1 VTVVAVGIHHL
12 LVREAVMRTVF
23 RRLLLGFAAAL
34 LATACG
40 DVGEVLVLS
49 RDIER
54 EFAASDVSVSLQDGR
69 SVEVTVW
76 RNAPPASAGAVAPES
91 DALARRVAE
100 YVRDRYAG
108 YDRLAEVRVELKSR
122 RGAAVNSY
130 AVSDGIYVF
139 ARREL
144 GAQRSAAAGE

>member
-1 VTVVAVGIHHL
+1 
-12 LVREAVMRTVF
+12 MRTTF
-23 RRLLLGFAAAL
+23 RRLLLVFASAL
-34 LATACG
+34 VASACG
-40 DVGEVLVLS
+40 DAGEVLVLA
-49 RDIER
+49 RDIKR
-54 EFAASDVSVSLQDGR
+54 EFAASDASVNLQDGR

-76 RNAPPASAGAVAPES
+76 RDAPPATAGAVAPES

-100 YVRDRYAG
+100 YVRDHYAG

-139 ARREL
+139 TRREL
-144 GAQRSAAAGE
+144 GPPRAAGSGE

>member
-1 VTVVAVGIHHL
+1 
-12 LVREAVMRTVF
+12 MRSAF
-23 RRLLLGFAAAL
+23 RRLLLVPGLAL
-34 LATACG
+34 LAVACG

-49 RDIER
+49 REIKR
-54 EFAASDVSVSLQDGR
+54 EFAASDASVNLQDGR

-76 RNAPPASAGAVAPES
+76 RDAPPATAGAVAVAPES

-100 YVRDRYAG
+100 YVRDHYAG

-130 AVSDGIYVF
+130 AVSDGIYIF
-139 ARREL
+139 ARRDL
-144 GAQRSAAAGE
+144 GPARAAGTGE

>member
-1 VTVVAVGIHHL
+1 
-12 LVREAVMRTVF
+12 MRTAF
-23 RRLLLGFAAAL
+23 RRLLLVFASSL
-34 LATACG
+34 LASACG
-40 DVGEVLVLS
+40 DVGEVFVLA
-49 RDIER
+49 RDIKR
-54 EFAASDVSVSLQDGR
+54 EFAASDASVNLQDGR

-76 RNAPPASAGAVAPES
+76 RDAPPPTPGAVAAES

-100 YVRDRYAG
+100 YVRDHYAG

-130 AVSDGIYVF
+130 AVSDGFYVF

-144 GAQRSAAAGE
+144 GPARK

>member
-1 VTVVAVGIHHL
+1 VTIVAVGIHHL
-12 LVREAVMRTVF
+12 LFREAIMGRAF
-23 RRLLLGFAAAL
+23 RRLLLVCASAL

-40 DVGEVLVLS
+40 DLGEVLVLS

-54 EFAASDVSVSLQDGR
+54 EFAVSDMSVNLQDGR
-69 SVEVTVW
+69 SVEVSVW
-76 RNAPPASAGAVAPES
+76 RDTPPPAPGAVAPES

-100 YVRDRYAG
+100 YVRDHYAG
-108 YDRLAEVRVELKSR
+108 YDRLSEVRVELKSR

-144 GAQRSAAAGE
+144 GPARAAGTGK

>member
-1 VTVVAVGIHHL
+1 MRSAVH
-12 LVREAVMRTVF
+12 
-23 RRLLLGFAAAL
+23 RLLLVPALVLLAAA
-34 LATACG
+34 CG
-40 DVGEVLVLS
+40 GVGEVLVLS

-54 EFAASDVSVSLQDGR
+54 EFAVSDASVNLQDGR

-76 RNAPPASAGAVAPES
+76 RDTPPAAAGAMAPES
-91 DALARRVAE
+91 DSLARGVAE
-100 YVRDRYAG
+100 YVRDHYAG

-144 GAQRSAAAGE
+144 GPARAAGAGQ

>member
-1 VTVVAVGIHHL
+1 VTIVAAGIHHL
-12 LVREAVMRTVF
+12 LVREAIMRSAF
-23 RRLLLGFAAAL
+23 RRLLVVFASVL
-34 LATACG
+34 LASACG

-49 RDIER
+49 RDIKR
-54 EFAASDVSVSLQDGR
+54 EFAASDASVNLQDGR

-76 RNAPPASAGAVAPES
+76 RDTPPPAAGAVAPES

-100 YVRDRYAG
+100 YVRDHYAG

-130 AVSDGIYVF
+130 AVSDGIYIF

-144 GAQRSAAAGE
+144 GPARK